1 MADAPKPNIESLPA
15 APKASTVPTPKPPSN
30 TPGQPSA
37 EKLQLEALVK
47 CLGGLKE
54 TLPPEAVEAIEQL
67 QLSNTQDTTKE
78 LHRAV
83 AAQSAAKKQLIQTRA
98 ARVAYIAAWNEYIV
112 QVSDLIQTQVQEQA
126 AQIAHYDETELA
138 WQGSLAKATADL
150 ARMANVS
157 TSNAQEDGESEM
169 DVAEAQVD
177 NDIEAAQEQERR
189 RQQQVADSA
198 KLVAVMESLKESAAQ
213 RLAQE
218 SSETREGSRTPRR
231 LKQGPID
238 LTKEPEKDD
247 KSDKS
252 GQPTLSGQQQ
262 PAQAKK
268 PPGGA
273 SV

>member
-1 MADAPKPNIESLPA
+1 MTKPTIEALPA
-15 APKASTVPTPKPPSN
+15 APTATSVPAPKAPSHAAGPPSM
-30 TPGQPSA
+30 

-98 ARVAYIAAWNEYIV
+98 ARAAYIAAWNEYIV
-112 QVSDLIQTQVQEQA
+112 QVSDLIQKQVQEQA
-126 AQIAHYDETELA
+126 AQLAHYDETEMA
-138 WQGSLAKATADL
+138 WRGSLEKATADL

-157 TSNAQEDGESEM
+157 TSSAPDEESEM
-169 DVAEAQVD
+169 EIAEAQVD
-177 NDIEAAQEQERR
+177 NDIEAAQELERR

-198 KLVAVMESLKESAAQ
+198 KLVEVMASLKESAAQ

-218 SSETREGSRTPRR
+218 TSENREGSRTPRR
-231 LKQGPID
+231 QKQGPID
-238 LTKEPEKDD
+238 LTKDKEEKPTNA
-247 KSDKS
+247 
-252 GQPTLSGQQQ
+252 GQPPLPAQQ
-262 PAQAKK
+262 PQPPAKK
-268 PPGGA
+268 PPPGGA